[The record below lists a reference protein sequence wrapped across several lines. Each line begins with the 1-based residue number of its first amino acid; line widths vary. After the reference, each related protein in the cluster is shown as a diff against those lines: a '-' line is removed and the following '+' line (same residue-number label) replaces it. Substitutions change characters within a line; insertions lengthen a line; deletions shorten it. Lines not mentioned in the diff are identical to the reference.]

1 MTMMLRKGRSVG
13 AVIVTFVVM
22 GAGYVSTA
30 ALTVVDRPASVRMTA
45 ARDDLARLVVVPID
59 VRDLQASLDLINAER
74 AAAGLRPVVG
84 NAKVSAAAQAHS
96 NDQAAMNTMSHTGS
110 DGANA
115 GTRLERQAFSWNAWG
130 ENVAAGFT
138 SAPSVMQAWMNSP
151 GHRATI
157 LGNYQYMGIA
167 VAPASN
173 GTLYW
178 TLVAASG
185 A

>member
-1 MTMMLRKGRSVG
+1 MTMMLRKGRSVS

-30 ALTVVDRPASVRMTA
+30 ALTVVNKPASVRMTA
-45 ARDDLARLVVVPID
+45 GRDDLAQITIVPIET
-59 VRDLQASLDLINAER
+59 RDLQASLQLLNAER
-74 AAAGLRPVVG
+74 AAAGLPPVTG
-84 NAKVSAAAQAHS
+84 NAKVTAAAQAHA
-96 NDQAAMNTMSHTGS
+96 NDQAAMSTMSHTGS
-110 DGANA
+110 DGSNA
-115 GTRLERQAFSWNAWG
+115 GTRLERQGFSWTAWG

-138 SAPSVMQAWMNSP
+138 SAPSVVAAWMNSP

-157 LGNYQYMGIA
+157 LGNYQYMGVA
-167 VAPASN
+167 VARAAN
-173 GTLYW
+173 GTMYW